1 MKTDKGDFMRNQI
14 RNSRYGFGP
23 LAGKSTQE
31 IIRYK
36 MKVALPMAL
45 YGVFYLVSFALI
57 ENRNC
62 LRYTVIHTAVD
73 DMIPFCEVFIIPY
86 LLWFVYAFGF
96 TFYLFMTDEKSY
108 HEAATFLVIGMTVFL
123 AVSVFF
129 PNILLLRPET
139 MPRHN
144 FLTYLCERLYAIDTP
159 TNVTPS
165 IHVYNS
171 LCVMIAVWHTDAKL
185 VQTKARKLFMTFFGF
200 LIILSTMFL
209 KQHSFSDVL
218 IATGFALFSY
228 ILVYRMGYVFVGNKR
243 RKAIYESVFEH

>member
-14 RNSRYGFGP
+14 RNSGYGFGP

-62 LRYTVIHTAVD
+62 LRYSVIHTAVD

-185 VQTKARKLFMTFFGF
+185 VRTKGRKIFMTFFGF

-228 ILVYRMGYVFVGNKR
+228 ILVYRMGYVFVGSKR
-243 RKAIYESVFEH
+243 RKVIYESVCE

>member
-1 MKTDKGDFMRNQI
+1 MRNQI

-209 KQHSFSDVL
+209 KQHSFSDVV
-218 IATGFALFSY
+218 IATGLALVSY
-228 ILVYRMGYVFVGNKR
+228 ILVYKMGFVFIRKR
-243 RKAIYESVFEH
+243 QRRVRYRSVYEH

>member
-14 RNSRYGFGP
+14 RNSGYGFGP

-228 ILVYRMGYVFVGNKR
+228 ILVYRMGYVFVGSKR
-243 RKAIYESVFEH
+243 RKVIYESVFE

>member
-14 RNSRYGFGP
+14 RNSGYGFGP
-23 LAGKSTQE
+23 LAGKSMHE

-185 VQTKARKLFMTFFGF
+185 VRTKGRKIFMTFFGF

-228 ILVYRMGYVFVGNKR
+228 ILVYRMGYVFVSDKR
-243 RKAIYESVFEH
+243 MKVIYKSVFEH